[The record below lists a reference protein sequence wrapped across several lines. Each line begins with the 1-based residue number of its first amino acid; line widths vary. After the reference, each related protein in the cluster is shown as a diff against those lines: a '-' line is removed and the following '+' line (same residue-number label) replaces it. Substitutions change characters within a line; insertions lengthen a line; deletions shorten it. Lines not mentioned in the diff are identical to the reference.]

1 LHDCILKPLIKAAG
15 LIQVLAKM
23 QKKIKQKT

>member
-15 LIQVLAKM
+15 LIQSTSQNAKEN
-23 QKKIKQKT
+23 